1 MTITNV
7 SNRTEPAETVGRS
20 CGNTTGKV
28 RSLASGALIS
38 LLSATVCAQF
48 VPGGVE
54 TVNLNHIVADTVLYN
69 TNTVANLA
77 NWEPYSSVLG
87 TNTFLMVMN
96 TFAEGTE
103 DSQRLAL
110 AFQPVAGGPVGLGD
124 VFFDDAGKPY
134 RGVINA
140 SRQDGNPGR
149 VAGDARPGAVNFLAG
164 A

>member
-1 MTITNV
+1 
-7 SNRTEPAETVGRS
+7 
-20 CGNTTGKV
+20 
-28 RSLASGALIS
+28 L
-38 LLSATVCAQF
+38 
-48 VPGGVE
+48 
-54 TVNLNHIVADTVLYN
+54 D
-69 TNTVANLA
+69 
-77 NWEPYSSVLG
+77 NWEPYASVLG
-87 TNTFLMVMN
+87 TNTFLIVMN

-110 AFQPVAGGPVGLGD
+110 AFQPVDGGPVGLGD

-164 A
+164 AEASPHTVTGFNSDNRWDLGLDRLADGRYGTVQIYSLDRTSLAQSPKTKALDAVNGRLTSGT